1 MVSSILLCATPF
13 FLSLILLTLVFVVV
27 VRSEAV
33 RSPQQINIDAI
44 ARAQSGDL
52 RGSLELF
59 RKLLQ
64 SDASNSEWWNNAGVT
79 LMRLRLYH
87 LSEVHFR
94 RALEI
99 DGNSD
104 AAANVSAD
112 ADGVSGEEHG
122 NETEPTVLAVLKPTT
137 TTPIPAERS

>member
-1 MVSSILLCATPF
+1 MSSILFRATALF
-13 FLSLILLTLVFVVV
+13 VSLLFVVV
-27 VRSEAV
+27 VVRAEAV
-33 RSPQQINIDAI
+33 PSPQQINSDAI

-64 SDASNSEWWNNAGVT
+64 SDPGNSEWWNNAGVT

-104 AAANVSAD
+104 AAANVSED
-112 ADGVSGEEHG
+112 ADGVRSEEHG
-122 NETEPTVLAVLKPTT
+122 NETDLTGLAVPNPSPTT
-137 TTPIPAERS
+137 LIIAERS